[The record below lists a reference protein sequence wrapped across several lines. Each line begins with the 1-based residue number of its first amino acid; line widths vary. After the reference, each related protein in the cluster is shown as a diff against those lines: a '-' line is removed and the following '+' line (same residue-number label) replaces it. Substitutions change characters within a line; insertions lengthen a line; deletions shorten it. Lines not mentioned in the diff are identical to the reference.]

1 MSAYLIAEL
10 GANHQGSLTL
20 AKTMVNNLVGS
31 GVSAIKTC
39 KQSMKE
45 EWKTMPYDSPNSFG
59 ATYYDH
65 RKALELSEAEF
76 IELADYVRSK
86 GFDFIASFT
95 DIESLDF
102 LVEKVNPRY
111 YKIPS
116 SRVTDIELLEA
127 ARKINW
133 SKGEGYK
140 IILSTGMSTPN
151 DILEAVMIV
160 VPKVIMHCTSSYPCK
175 EEDLNLSL
183 IEFYLSEYKATH
195 IGFSGHHLGIEPDL
209 YAYAM
214 GAKFIERHYTFD
226 KEAKGT
232 DHKLSLTADEF
243 KELSRR
249 LTELDVILGS
259 GEKKILDCELPAM
272 NKLRSDL

>member
-1 MSAYLIAEL
+1 MPAYLISEI
-10 GANHQGSLTL
+10 GCNHMGSLTL

-39 KQSMKE
+39 KQSMKD
-45 EWKTMPYDSPNSFG
+45 EWKSMPYDSPNSFG

-65 RKALELSEAEF
+65 RKVLELSEGEF

-95 DIESLDF
+95 DIESYDF
-102 LVEKVNPRY
+102 LRYKVKPDY
-111 YKIPS
+111 YKLPS
-116 SRVTDIELLEA
+116 SRNTDDEL
-127 ARKINW
+127 INHI
-133 SKGEGYK
+133 GGGLDNL
-140 IILSTGMSTPN
+140 IISTGMTDYDTLKEVDNRLWP
-151 DILEAVMIV
+151 D
-160 VPKVIMHCTSSYPCK
+160 VIMQCTSSYPCELK
-175 EEDLNLSL
+175 DINLNVIHLL
-183 IEFYLSEYKATH
+183 KQFHTP

-249 LTELDVILGS
+249 LAELDVILGS